1 MGRAGAVAH
10 GRTMRSRGSCRGKI
24 PPRCV
29 PGRST
34 MAKRSRN
41 AFPGVRRWQDCA
53 LMRPWPDWQW
63 QYSRAMRSRVPCR
76 GKIPPR
82 CVPGRQSVASFAL
95 HASRKRPRAGK
106 SPVRGSISPPCIQNE
121 LALARYARHAS
132 EMPRKPPSEDTP
144 REDPARKGH
153 FSLHG
158 SLESCTARRSCHP
171 ASTKRPSARNPCAA
185 DQRQT
190 ALAPAIPAPPSWQR
204 ATHSIRGASGS
215 HTANAPTPHRP
226 ATLRR
231 QADVKSCAARAP
243 QRQSATR
250 GPTAPQ
256 RPMEPSGRSIHNGG
270 GATRLDANPDATGA
284 TAPTLPAASGA
295 HSAKPPA
302 RPTRESAA
310 AFGGTSL
317 RSIESA
323 HPPYIFIRRSC
334 GGVFQLMLQEQL
346 RFPATQANVE
356 ARRALAMAYRTE
368 TACHQH
374 LVNAESTAILEHN
387 NARLKAAI
395 PPEPRQHVHRFA
407 VHAPRFAIFRPVVH
421 VCILEQVFV

>member
-1 MGRAGAVAH
+1 MARF
-10 GRTMRSRGSCRGKI
+10 RRG
-24 PPRCV
+24 
-29 PGRST
+29 
-34 MAKRSRN
+34 
-41 AFPGVRRWQDCA
+41 AFPGVNPWQVLRSMHPESGLGRENRQFVAAYRRRVSKMSWLWQD
-53 LMRPWPDWQW
+53 M
-63 QYSRAMRSRVPCR
+63 RAMHPKRPANRR
-76 GKIPPR
+76 RRIHRAKIL
-82 CVPGRQSVASFAL
+82 PGRGPF
-95 HASRKRPRAGK
+95 RCTG
-106 SPVRGSISPPCIQNE
+106 
-121 LALARYARHAS
+121 
-132 EMPRKPPSEDTP
+132 PSN
-144 REDPARKGH
+144 H
-153 FSLHG
+153 
-158 SLESCTARRSCHP
+158 ARRANLAIRRRRS
-171 ASTKRPSARNPCAA
+171 
-185 DQRQT
+185 
-190 ALAPAIPAPPSWQR
+190 ALAPAIPVPPNSTEQHEPPTTTPPSAWQR
-204 ATHSIRGASGS
+204 TTHSIRGASGS
-215 HTANAPTPHRP
+215 HTANAPAPHRP

-243 QRQSATR
+243 QRQSAAR

-284 TAPTLPAASGA
+284 TAPTPSAASGA
-295 HSAKPPA
+295 RSAKPPA

-317 RSIESA
+317 CSIESA

-334 GGVFQLMLQEQL
+334 GGVFQPMLQEQL

-374 LVNAESTAILEHN
+374 LVDAESTTILEHD

-407 VHAPRFAIFRPVVH
+407 VHAPHFAIFRPVVH

>member
-1 MGRAGAVAH
+1 ML
-10 GRTMRSRGSCRGKI
+10 
-24 PPRCV
+24 
-29 PGRST
+29 
-34 MAKRSRN
+34 AK
-41 AFPGVRRWQDCA
+41 
-53 LMRPWPDWQW
+53 
-63 QYSRAMRSRVPCR
+63 
-76 GKIPPR
+76 

-95 HASRKRPRAGK
+95 HASRKRPRTGK
-106 SPVRGSISPPCIQNE
+106 SPVRGKIRAPCVRNE

-132 EMPRKPPSEDTP
+132 EMLRKQPFGNTP
-144 REDPARKGH
+144 REDLARKGR

-158 SLESCTARRSCHP
+158 PLESCIVRRSCHP

-190 ALAPAIPAPPSWQR
+190 ARAPAAPAPPNSTEQHEPPTTTPPSAWQR
-204 ATHSIRGASGS
+204 TTHSIRGASGS

-243 QRQSATR
+243 QRQSAAR

-284 TAPTLPAASGA
+284 TAPTPSAASGA

-334 GGVFQLMLQEQL
+334 DGVSQLMLQEQL

-374 LVNAESTAILEHN
+374 LVNAESTAIFEHD
-387 NARLKAAI
+387 NARLKTAI

-407 VHAPRFAIFRPVVH
+407 VHAPHFAIFRPVVH